1 LREGDLV
8 DLATRT
14 PRPTEAGAS
23 RTPHIDFF
31 FVDVFAEEPL
41 TGNPLTLVP
50 DADEL
55 TDKQMRSIAREFN
68 QSETT
73 FLMQPRTSRA
83 TWRLRSFTPAGHE
96 VLGAGH
102 NALGA
107 WLWLDAAG
115 ELQPG
120 RELTLTQ
127 EIGDSHL
134 SVDLTRSPGR
144 PTSVSMAQSPPA
156 FGRIAEDAAGL
167 AAALA
172 LPGAALADGTDPQVV
187 STGVGHLMV
196 PVRTKEDVDLAAP
209 ISSELAG
216 ILRDLDG
223 EGCYV
228 YTTDVAADEGDV
240 TAYSRFFNPTVGITE
255 DPATGTAAGPLIASL
270 VRAGQAPEAVGC
282 IVEQGVLLGRRSRI
296 RVTVTGDEVR
306 LTGSGLVVGR
316 GQLLV

>member
-1 LREGDLV
+1 M
-8 DLATRT
+8 DLATPMPST
-14 PRPTEAGAS
+14 AETGAS
-23 RTPHIDFF
+23 STPHIEFF
-31 FVDVFAEEPL
+31 FVDVFAEDPL
-41 TGNPLTLVP
+41 TGNPLALVP
-50 DADEL
+50 GADGL
-55 TDKQMRSIAREFN
+55 TDEQMRSIAREFN

-73 FLMQPRTSRA
+73 FLVKPRTSGA

-115 ELQPG
+115 ELPSG
-120 RELTLTQ
+120 TELSLTQ
-127 EIGDSHL
+127 EIGDDLL
-134 SVDLTRSPGR
+134 SVEITRNPGR
-144 PTSVSMAQSPPA
+144 PTSVSMVQSPPA
-156 FGRIAEDAAGL
+156 FGQVVEDTAGL
-167 AAALA
+167 AGALG
-172 LPGAALADGTDPQVV
+172 LSGHALADGTDPQVV

-196 PVRTKEDVDLAAP
+196 PVRTTEDVDLAAP
-209 ISSELAG
+209 VSSELAR
-216 ILRDLDG
+216 ILRDVDG

-228 YTTDVAADEGDV
+228 YTTDVAADQGL

-282 IVEQGVLLGRRSRI
+282 IVEQGVVLGRRSRI
-296 RVTVTGDEVR
+296 RVTVTGDDVR
-306 LTGSGLVVGR
+306 ISGSGLVVGR